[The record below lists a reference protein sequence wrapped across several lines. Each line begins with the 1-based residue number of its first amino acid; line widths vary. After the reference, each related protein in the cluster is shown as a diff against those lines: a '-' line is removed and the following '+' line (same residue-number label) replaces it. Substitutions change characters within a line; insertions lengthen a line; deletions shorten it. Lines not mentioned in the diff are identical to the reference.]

1 MSVIVVRTIILY
13 ALIIFGMRI
22 MGKRQ
27 LGELQPSELVTTI
40 IISNIATLPIQ
51 DPKIP
56 FLVGALPIL
65 TLVSFEVILSVIT
78 LKNSAARKIISGS
91 PVVVIRNGVIDQK
104 EMKNLRFS
112 IDDLMEQL
120 RTAGIFD
127 ISEVSYAIVE
137 TNGKLSVFQFFKN
150 RNTTAEML
158 EIKGRPIDDHPPV
171 AIITDGNIN
180 KSALEYCNATA
191 AWLSKTLSENKILQK
206 EVFLMTCD
214 KEKNYQIIPKE

>member
-56 FLVGALPIL
+56 FLTGALPIL
-65 TLVSFEVILSVIT
+65 TLVSFEVLLSVIT
-78 LKNSAARKIISGS
+78 LKSAKARKIISGS
-91 PVVVIRNGVIDQK
+91 PVVIIRNGIIDQK

-112 IDDLMEQL
+112 VDDLMEQL

-127 ISEVSYAIVE
+127 INEVSYAIVE
-137 TNGKLSVFQFFKN
+137 TNGKLSVYQFFNN
-150 RNTTAEML
+150 RTTTAEMM
-158 EIKGRPIDDHPPV
+158 EIKGRAIDDTPPV
-171 AIITDGNIN
+171 AVITDGNFN
-180 KSALEYCNATA
+180 KSAADYCGITDS
-191 AWLSKTLSENKILQK
+191 WLSKTLYDNKIIQK
-206 EVFLMTCD
+206 DIFLMICD
-214 KEKNYQIIPKE
+214 KDKNYKIIPKV

>member
-1 MSVIVVRTIILY
+1 MSVIVVRTIVLY
-13 ALIIFGMRI
+13 ILIIFGLRI

-65 TLVSFEVILSVIT
+65 TLVCFEVLLSVIA
-78 LKNSAARKIISGS
+78 LKSATARKIISGS
-91 PVVVIRNGVIDQK
+91 PIVVIKNGKINQK

-150 RNTTAEML
+150 RNTTAEMM

-171 AIITDGNIN
+171 AIITDGNVN
-180 KSALEYCNATA
+180 KSAINYCGISES
-191 AWLSKTLSENKILQK
+191 WLAKTLRENRITSK
-206 EVFLMTCD
+206 EVFLMVCD